1 MHGHYQDD
9 HHIIDASCHGLHGAP
24 GSRIMLFRGINF
36 ENNDTATIHGPLS
49 VTMAPGV
56 RSLKHS
62 ALWSAGDLRIT
73 AGKGIAVQFKD
84 IVSASRGAAAQ
95 AARNLWVEGLGTMLF
110 ENLHSG
116 GSGGALSSDSH
127 CVYANVAHLL
137 FRNCSAERPGGAIFG
152 SSCVELNSSEVDSAI
167 RFQGC
172 KSEWRGGA
180 VASRGQILLTGRGTH
195 VYEQCRSESNGG
207 AVGTF
212 KDIVV
217 ELQSPG
223 SVVFSDCHASG
234 SVWGRLAGGGGAVSS
249 NRNIRILRGYL
260 HFSSCSS
267 ETHRGN
273 AMLASAGVI
282 SIGDD
287 TQVVLE
293 GMESTTGSALSA
305 RIVSL
310 PPESDVLPSDVFA
323 KKEVLASRGLYW
335 HDRDK
340 AACPAGSRF
349 LLSSDGSPIS
359 GNCKMCPRG
368 TASLGQTFLQIHHQ
382 VLVPEAGMKLILVRY
397 SSPNTLKS
405 IGISILNSSDG
416 LQANTSAVD
425 PRSLGITRGTVD
437 DSWIIKQPPVV
448 LSHSP
453 KLAMTFNGS
462 MLQSSDGG
470 RLAVPFQN
478 YAANQHLTMVMP
490 GEAVNWANVSDSE
503 MFRIDKHGIISPL
516 HAPFVAIG
524 VDRDVI
530 FSYAPSDP
538 YEACKSCL
546 DLAGQLA
553 DKLLCPGGSH
563 ARAHSGYMLLHEPGQ
578 RTLDVHACPNKA
590 ACPGSHLRVTAAGNL
605 SSRSRLCAD
614 GYEPTA
620 GCVRCAEGYGRPQLD
635 PFICKARRA
644 KRSTPPQGCQSPGTF
659 QKSQGP
665 RTGLK
670 SATSPLST

>member
-1 MHGHYQDD
+1 MQGLQQAFRFEMHRPYQADR
-9 HHIIDASCHGLHGAP
+9 HIIDASCHGLQGAP
-24 GSRIMLFRGINF
+24 GSHIMSFGGIAF
-36 ENNDTATIHGPLS
+36 ENNDTVTIHGPLN
-49 VTMAPGV
+49 VTMGPGV

-73 AGKGIAVQFKD
+73 AEKGIAMQFKD

-116 GSGGALSSDSH
+116 GSGGALSSDGH

-137 FRNCSAERPGGAIFG
+137 FRNCSAEHPGGAIFG

-172 KSEWRGGA
+172 KSIWRGGA
-180 VASRGQILLTGRGTH
+180 VASRGQIRLTGRGTH
-195 VYEQCRSESNGG
+195 VYEQCRSESAGG

-212 KDIVV
+212 KDVVV

-223 SVVFSDCHASG
+223 SVVFSDCHASA
-234 SVWGRLAGGGGAVSS
+234 SAWGRLTGGGGAVCSY
-249 NRNIRILRGYL
+249 RNIRILRGYL

-273 AMLASAGVI
+273 AMLASAGII

-287 TQVVLE
+287 AQVVLE
-293 GMESTTGSALSA
+293 GMENTAGSAMSA
-305 RIVSL
+305 RVVSL
-310 PPESDVLPSDVFA
+310 PPESNVLPSDVFA
-323 KKEVLASRGLYW
+323 KKEVLASRGLYRR
-335 HDRDK
+335 DRDK

-349 LLSSDGSPIS
+349 KIGSDGSPIS
-359 GNCKMCPRG
+359 GKCKMCPRG
-368 TASLGQTFLQIHHQ
+368 TASLAPSFFQIQHQ
-382 VLVPEAGMKLILVRY
+382 VMIPTAGMKLVLVHY

-405 IGISILNSSDG
+405 VGISIFSSSDG
-416 LQANTSAVD
+416 LQANTSATD
-425 PRSLGITRGTVD
+425 PRSLGITRGLPD
-437 DSWIIKQPPVV
+437 DSWILKQPPVV
-448 LSHSP
+448 LSHSG
-453 KLAMTFNGS
+453 KLAMTLQGD

-478 YAANQHLTMVMP
+478 YAADQALAIVKP

-538 YEACKSCL
+538 YEACVSCL
-546 DLAGQLA
+546 DLAEQLA
-553 DKLLCPGGSH
+553 DKLLCPGGTH
-563 ARAHSGYMLLHEPGQ
+563 ARASSGYMLLHEPGQ
-578 RTLDVHACPNKA
+578 RTLEVHACPNKA

-620 GCVRCAEGYGRPQLD
+620 GCVRCAEGYGRPHLD
-635 PFICKARRA
+635 PFMCKARMA
-644 KRSTPPQGCQSPGTF
+644 KRFYTGFFPEAPRFSKASR
-659 QKSQGP
+659 SQN
-665 RTGLK
+665 
-670 SATSPLST
+670 